1 MGDDM
6 DGAIVGET
14 LALPKAM
21 RDEIVVHSMELAPRE
36 CCGVIVGPAGTPA
49 ELRRLTN
56 LEPGIDRYLVDDAEL
71 YALSREV
78 DERGWEFVVIYHS
91 HPVSVAFPSKTD
103 RELAFWDAA
112 VYVICSLEHP
122 DTPVL
127 RAFRIVDDAVTE
139 VQLIEA

>member
-1 MGDDM
+1 MVM
-6 DGAIVGET
+6 GET
-14 LALPKAM
+14 LALPETM
-21 RDEIVVHSMELAPRE
+21 RDEIVAHSRELAPRE
-36 CCGVIVGPAGTPA
+36 CCGVIVGPPGVPA

-56 LEPGIDRYLVDDAEL
+56 LEPGVDRYLVDDAEL

-103 RELAFWDAA
+103 RELAFWDSA

-122 DTPVL
+122 DAPSL

-139 VQLIEA
+139 VELVEGDDAA